1 MLAGI
6 DSTQVGDPRGHSRDG
21 RIHGISSDR
30 FVGLAGFAVAE
41 AEDEKVGDLE
51 FLPLDSTEGFGH
63 VVFGTE
69 LGPQEED
76 FGLGASGLS
85 CGGLGGN

>member
-30 FVGLAGFAVAE
+30 LVGLASFLVEE
-41 AEDEKVGDLE
+41 AEDEEVGDLE
-51 FLPLDSTEGFGH
+51 LLPLDSTEGFGH
-63 VVFGTE
+63 AVFGAE
-69 LGPQEED
+69 LGPKEED
-76 FGLGASGLS
+76 FVLGSSGLS
-85 CGGLGGN
+85 CGGLVGN